1 MTWTRAS
8 TCSRAAISAA
18 SPSVSRRCSS
28 LISGVLSNMNENWVS
43 TTPGPTVAPGERA
56 LAGIVRDGIVAMPA
70 LSGYRAAAP
79 YNVVFMTEA
88 AFLVLAIA
96 VAVPLGRFAGH
107 KDAAG
112 HRDLAGRDNR
122 KNPVEVA

>member
-1 MTWTRAS
+1 M
-8 TCSRAAISAA
+8 
-18 SPSVSRRCSS
+18 
-28 LISGVLSNMNENWVS
+28 
-43 TTPGPTVAPGERA
+43 A
-56 LAGIVRDGIVAMPA
+56 LAGIVRDGLVAMPA
-70 LSGYRAAAP
+70 LAGYGPAAP

-112 HRDLAGRDNR
+112 HRDLAGHDTR